1 MKLSFL
7 RKELESIKTS
17 LNDLKPD
24 EDLPF
29 PEKYLHTLKRLCSKE
44 FLKPFLFLN
53 LILNIGLEWAG
64 FPALA
69 FYMHTI
75 LRQMEVP
82 LDEYWVAVALA
93 GYRSALTIG
102 LSFVLYKVT
111 ASQSNAS
118 HPPLLLPG
126 PEEASV
132 SVRRVPGVPGHGL
145 PVRLQLDCPQPRGL
159 HEGLHQLPP
168 ARLSGP
174 DVHRLRDWLWT
185 NSLHLTRCQSLLN
198 FM

>member
-1 MKLSFL
+1 MKLSVS

-118 HPPLLLPG
+118 HPSIANFRPGGGQCICSPG
-126 PEEASV
+126 PWCAWP
-132 SVRRVPGVPGHGL
+132 RPPCPPTTGL
-145 PVRLQLDCPQPRGL
+145 PLASR
-159 HEGLHQLPP
+159 PP
-168 ARLSGP
+168 PGTPSASSRSSQ
-174 DVHRLRDWLWT
+174 W
-185 NSLHLTRCQSLLN
+185 S
-198 FM
+198 